1 MLELLY
7 LVKVTLTL
15 CEKRPRHVKRE
26 AMFLLNQGVSN
37 IPHPYDISAD
47 DGLGLSIKRLCQI
60 LGSDIWKQL
69 F

>member
-1 MLELLY
+1 MY

-26 AMFLLNQGVSN
+26 AMFLLNQGISN
-37 IPHPYDISAD
+37 IPRLYDISAD
-47 DGLGLSIKRLCQI
+47 DGLGLSIKRLCKI

>member
-1 MLELLY
+1 M
-7 LVKVTLTL
+7 VKVTLTL

-47 DGLGLSIKRLCQI
+47 DGLGGTKHKNTLPDFRK
-60 LGSDIWKQL
+60 
-69 F
+69 